1 MIYYVEKSLSNS
13 LHKVPLCASD
23 LLIDA
28 TGLVD
33 IITMTQGKVVKE
45 AMTILGGL
53 EEEALKNYLIKYYAQ
68 RKATKKVRKKLEKE
82 LKNAKSI

>member
-1 MIYYVEKSLSNS
+1 MIYYVEKTLNND

-33 IITMTQGKVVKE
+33 IITMTQGKVIKE

-53 EEEALKNYLIKYYAQ
+53 EEEAIKSYLVKYYAQ
-68 RKATKKVRKKLEKE
+68 RKATKKARKKLEKE
-82 LKNAKSI
+82 LKNA

>member
-13 LHKVPLCASD
+13 LHKVPLGASD

-45 AMTILGGL
+45 AMEILGGL
-53 EEEALKNYLIKYYAQ
+53 EEEALKSYLIKYYAQ
-68 RKATKKVRKKLEKE
+68 RKATKKARKKLEKE
-82 LKNAKSI
+82 FKNAKSI